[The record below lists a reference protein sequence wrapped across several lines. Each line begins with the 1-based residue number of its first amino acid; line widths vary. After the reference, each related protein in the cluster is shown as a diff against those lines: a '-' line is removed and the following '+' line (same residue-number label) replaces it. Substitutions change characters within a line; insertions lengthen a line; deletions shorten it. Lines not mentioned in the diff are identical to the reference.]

1 MKRAVAI
8 LILTGSAAFAQVP
21 EPEEFRG
28 PPYQGEVPAT
38 LTGATVIDTA
48 EAIRLHDS
56 HAAAFIDA
64 YPRVKRPADLPEG
77 TIWRQPRHM
86 TIPGATWLY
95 DTGYEALAP
104 AEQQRLSDGL
114 ELISDG
120 HKDAAL
126 VFFCRANCWMS
137 WNTAK
142 RAIRLGYTGVHWF
155 PEGTDGWE
163 QAGRDLEPANE
174 EPAAP

>member
-8 LILTGSAAFAQVP
+8 LILAGSAAMADIP
-21 EPEEFRG
+21 EPDGFRG
-28 PPYQGEVPAT
+28 PPYQDEVPAT
-38 LTGATVIDTA
+38 LAGATVIDTP

-56 HAAAFIDA
+56 KAAAFIDA
-64 YPRVKRPADLPEG
+64 YPKVKRPTGLPEH
-77 TIWRQPRHM
+77 TIWRQPPHM
-86 TIPGATWLY
+86 TIPGAMWLY

-114 ELISDG
+114 EKASNG
-120 HKDAAL
+120 KKDAAL
-126 VFFCRANCWMS
+126 VFFCRADCWMS

-142 RAIRLGYTGVHWF
+142 RAVELGYTGVHWF
-155 PEGTDGWE
+155 PDGTDGWE
-163 QAGRDLEPANE
+163 QAGRDLEPASA